1 MINAKDLLNENLKG
15 HFRPNEVISR
25 SETAYTF
32 HAIDIR
38 NQQQIIIKYYLD
50 HPEAVIRDEIQSAVR
65 LQAQARSESTVPV
78 IDFGEHKSGGFWVV
92 LEKQKGPN
100 LLRYLRRQGRCQ
112 PAQVVQVL
120 DRVCE
125 ALAPLHEEK
134 RIHGNL
140 KPTNLFLGP
149 NDKIKSLK
157 VSDYGGLN
165 LCKVHKFS
173 SGRIT
178 YSDPSYFSYEQASGK
193 RLTPQTDI
201 AALGILG
208 YLLLSGDQP
217 FEGRTTDKVLTSV
230 IIGSGRVKLTSDQLL
245 DSSSLESKK
254 LVEVI
259 HRCLSKN
266 ANDRYAN
273 ATALR
278 DALQEVLDWGPTVLD
293 SSMRVGLNSMTMPYQ
308 AIDPQAIAEIEEAQA
323 EISAKRDLSPPSSSS
338 MNSGFEQRAR
348 SSLDSSPIL
357 APAPPTLMG
366 NIDFSTLGG
375 LGLSSTSTPLP
386 LQTSAQN
393 LDTPAP
399 KHPAQTLMGVVNP
412 FNELSGGISPRNY
425 PPPPESLLNSNFAP
439 APTPSHT
446 KSREPSLPFNT
457 LMGTPVPNDL
467 NVLLEETSLDAL
479 SSLKDE
485 ANLAQEAMDE
495 MENWGGFSTPS
506 PPIQEE
512 PQTLIESE
520 NLRDRLSALPP
531 IPGFTTH
538 QYDESPTAIT
548 DLNTLEKSHSPTANE
563 EASVNLEAPV
573 QTTSVFT
580 SLTSNDEIDEDT
592 FIGPSPLEMSPQLMN
607 HEEQPDTLNIDLP
620 SDEELNAILQESM
633 IAIQHTADLQSEID
647 QPLDDEIMAA
657 ADELLGSLIPQD
669 LSDLFQEDPASIF
682 SNQERAQ
689 EPPQEHHPGAPSPS
703 TTSPALFSGE
713 FEFPW
718 ISKPPPTSDPN
729 EPSNIEPEIELFSD
743 PVKSVAPERGGADQ
757 HQTYQTDQDYV
768 EFSPSS
774 AIPLSEGISHQSK
787 EQRADQTQLSGKKM
801 PDLMM
806 DTYLEQVEV
815 SALFPKIP
823 AWQSLVAL
831 RDQPQA
837 LADALLKIP
846 LPLTGHLLPF
856 SQFQLQIE
864 GIGEE
869 EGFFIGPSE
878 MMLPRLPSL
887 ADVEAQT
894 ERQSH
899 SSEQERL
906 ALNTS
911 NSFSN
916 DLSAMEGA
924 KINKESKGLSPAIQ
938 RGLSLTIIA
947 LMLSGFS
954 FWAATSL
961 DLTELKSLI
970 FGTSYEETPVRRV
983 RSSSSVTSF
992 QRLKAQRALSP
1003 NGRLNSAETAPSS
1016 AKGLPPSKEGMIKV
1030 SLTTQ
1035 PTGAEVW
1042 ISNTFKGKTPFDIE
1056 ASESVAVEFRLKGYK
1071 TASQEMTYEQL
1082 SAQPIQLFTLKR
1094 LRKGTR
1100 SSKVTPSRR
1109 NKERSQPSINKAQRN
1124 KKSKKR
1130 RKQKQKQKQKKT
1142 TFKDPFAM

>member
-32 HAIDIR
+32 HAVDIR

-50 HPEAVIRDEIQSAVR
+50 HSESIIRDEIQSAVR

-92 LEKQKGPN
+92 LEKQKSPN
-100 LLRYLRRQGRCQ
+100 LLRYLRGQGRCQ
-112 PAQVVQVL
+112 PAQVVQIL
-120 DRVCE
+120 DRVCD

-157 VSDYGGLN
+157 VSDYAGLN

-173 SGRIT
+173 SGRVT
-178 YSDPSYFSYEQASGK
+178 YNDPSYFSYEQASGK
-193 RLTPQTDI
+193 PLSPQTDI

-245 DSSSLESKK
+245 DSSSLESEK

-266 ANDRYAN
+266 ANDRYAS

-293 SSMRVGLNSMTMPYQ
+293 SSMRVGLNNMTMPYQ

-323 EISAKRDLSPPSSSS
+323 EISAQQDVSPPSSRP
-338 MNSGFEQRAR
+338 MNSSFEQRAR
-348 SSLDSSPIL
+348 SSLDSLPIL
-357 APAPPTLMG
+357 TPAPPTLMG

-375 LGLSSTSTPLP
+375 LGLSSTSTPFP
-386 LQTSAQN
+386 PQSASQSHHS
-393 LDTPAP
+393 PPP
-399 KHPAQTLMGVVNP
+399 KVPAQTLMGVVNP
-412 FNELSGGISPRNY
+412 YTELSGGISPRDY
-425 PPPPESLLNSNFAP
+425 PPPPESMLNADAASAP
-439 APTPSHT
+439 SSAPISPI
-446 KSREPSLPFNT
+446 KSREPSLNLNT

-467 NVLLEETSLDAL
+467 NMLVEKTSLDAL
-479 SSLKDE
+479 SNIKEE
-485 ANLAQEAMDE
+485 ASLAQDAIDE
-495 MENWGGFSTPS
+495 MENWGGFSSPS
-506 PPIQEE
+506 LPVQEE
-512 PQTLIESE
+512 PQTLIERE
-520 NLRDRLSALPP
+520 NTGDLISALPSL
-531 IPGFTTH
+531 PGFSTYQH
-538 QYDESPTAIT
+538 ADQYDESPTAIT
-548 DLNTLEKSHSPTANE
+548 DLSTLEKQRTPASSDEGSPSLGPPVHS
-563 EASVNLEAPV
+563 
-573 QTTSVFT
+573 TSAFT
-580 SLTSNDEIDEDT
+580 SLTSNNEVNEDT
-592 FIGPSPLEMSPQLMN
+592 FIGPSPIEISPQLMSQ
-607 HEEQPDTLNIDLP
+607 EDQSDTLNIDLP

-633 IAIQHTADLQSEID
+633 IAIQHTADLQSEVD

-657 ADELLGSLIPQD
+657 ADELLGSLIPPD
-669 LSDLFQEDPASIF
+669 LSDLFQEDPASTF
-682 SNQERAQ
+682 PKQPPSQESFKDHQ
-689 EPPQEHHPGAPSPS
+689 PEPPSPS
-703 TTSPALFSGE
+703 TTSPALYSGE

-718 ISKPPPTSDPN
+718 ISTPPPSSDHN

-757 HQTYQTDQDYV
+757 QHTYQTDQDYG
-768 EFSPSS
+768 EFNPSS
-774 AIPLSEGISHQSK
+774 PNQLIDGVSSQSR
-787 EQRADQTQLSGKKM
+787 EQRADQTLLSAKKM

-815 SALFPKIP
+815 SALFPKVP

-878 MMLPRLPSL
+878 MRLPRLPSL
-887 ADVEAQT
+887 ADVEAQS
-894 ERQSH
+894 ERLSH

-906 ALNTS
+906 GVSTS
-911 NSFSN
+911 DSSSN
-916 DLSAMEGA
+916 DLSAMGGA
-924 KINKESKGLSPAIQ
+924 KIIKKRRALSPTIQ
-938 RGLSLTIIA
+938 KVLSLTVIT
-947 LMLSGFS
+947 LMLSGLTLWGAS
-954 FWAATSL
+954 AL
-961 DLTELKSLI
+961 DLAELKSLI
-970 FGTSYEETPVRRV
+970 LGTSYEEMPTTRRV
-983 RSSSSVTSF
+983 NSSPSVTSF
-992 QRLKAQRALSP
+992 ERLKTQQALSP
-1003 NGRLNSAETAPSS
+1003 SGRLNSST
-1016 AKGLPPSKEGMIKV
+1016 KGLPPSNKAMIKV
-1030 SLTTQ
+1030 SLTTR
-1035 PTGAEVW
+1035 PNGAEVW
-1042 ISNTFKGKTPFDIE
+1042 ISDTFKGKTPFKFE
-1056 ASESVAVEFRLKGYK
+1056 ASESVTLEFRLKGYE
-1071 TASQEMTYEQL
+1071 TATQSVTYDQL
-1082 SAQPIQLFTLKR
+1082 SAKPTQIFTLKR
-1094 LRKGTR
+1094 LRQDAR
-1100 SSKVTPSRR
+1100 SSEVTPSRR
-1109 NKERSQPSINKAQRN
+1109 DQKRSKRSLKKTQKNT
-1124 KKSKKR
+1124 KSKKR
-1130 RKQKQKQKQKKT
+1130 RKKKKKKT
-1142 TFKDPFAM
+1142 FKNPFAM